1 MLLASPVT
9 EALAC
14 GSEPFL
20 GTVCSFGFNFC
31 PRGYMPT
38 DGSLLPIAQNT
49 ALFSLLGTTYGGDGR
64 TTFALPDLRG
74 RSAIGEGT
82 GLGLSPVTLGEQLG
96 AESLTLL
103 LTQLPSHSHAATT
116 TLSLSS
122 MLRASS
128 GTGTTDTPVGNVL
141 ARLPRSN
148 LYAAGAAD
156 SNMSAT
162 AINASGTATTT
173 VAAAGGGQPV
183 AIRSPALVLT
193 SCIAVEGIFSS
204 RP

>member
-1 MLLASPVT
+1 MKLHPLLLGVLLASPVT

-31 PRGYMPT
+31 PRGYMPA

-74 RSAIGEGT
+74 RSALGVGT
-82 GLGLSPVTLGEQLG
+82 GLGLSPVNLGEQVG

-103 LTQLPSHSHAATT
+103 LT
-116 TLSLSS
+116 
-122 MLRASS
+122 
-128 GTGTTDTPVGNVL
+128 
-141 ARLPRSN
+141 
-148 LYAAGAAD
+148 
-156 SNMSAT
+156 
-162 AINASGTATTT
+162 
-173 VAAAGGGQPV
+173 
-183 AIRSPALVLT
+183 
-193 SCIAVEGIFSS
+193 
-204 RP
+204 